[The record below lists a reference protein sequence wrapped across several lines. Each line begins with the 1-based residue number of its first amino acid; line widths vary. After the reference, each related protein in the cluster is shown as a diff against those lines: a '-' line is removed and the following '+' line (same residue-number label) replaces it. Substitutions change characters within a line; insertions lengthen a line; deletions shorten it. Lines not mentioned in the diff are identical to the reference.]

1 MQSGLASYGLL
12 YGETAKIDL
21 LADGRKKV
29 EGGTVVRIVSANGIL
44 SADKFDAG
52 DDLSFEFADD
62 CFPNSTV
69 SGVYLKDGV
78 FNRIKPVFISAKP
91 ESGTLTCRCESD
103 KEPSRSPEMR

>member
-1 MQSGLASYGLL
+1 MQSGLASYGLS

-44 SADKFDAG
+44 SADKLDAG

-78 FNRIKPVFISAKP
+78 FNRIKPYLSAQNP
-91 ESGTLTCRCESD
+91 RAARLTCRS
-103 KEPSRSPEMR
+103 KAIRNPTLPEMR